1 MTPPPVPTVFLGS
14 GPFAVPIL
22 DALVGHPAVHVSA
35 VVTAPPRPAGR
46 RGDFMSTPVRVR
58 AGELGIGRVLR
69 PERLRDPAAIE
80 EIEALGAELLVL
92 ADYGRIVPATLLD
105 PPYGALNVHPS
116 LLPRHRGATP
126 IPAAILAG
134 DATTGVTLMR
144 MDAGLDTGPIVAQKA
159 VPLVG
164 DETTPVLEDR
174 LAALGA
180 DLLTATLGPW
190 LSGEI
195 EPRPQ
200 DGSLA
205 TITRPLKREDGR
217 LDARLPPT
225 ELERRVRALQPWP
238 GTFVDTAHG
247 RLAIHSAAVDPEV
260 AGEPGTFDDLGLLAA
275 AGRLR
280 LLDVQPAG
288 GRRMSWSDYIR
299 GRPGIV
305 GSRVVASSA

>member
-14 GPFAVPIL
+14 GPFAVPVL
-22 DALVGHPAVHVSA
+22 EALVGHPAVHVSA

-46 RGDFMSTPVRVR
+46 RGDPVPTPVHVR

-80 EIEALGAELLVL
+80 AIVALGADLLIL
-92 ADYGRIVPATLLD
+92 ADYGRMVPAALLD
-105 PPYGALNVHPS
+105 PPFGALNVHPS

-126 IPAAILAG
+126 VAAAILAG
-134 DATTGVTLMR
+134 DTTTGVTLMR
-144 MDAGLDTGPIVAQKA
+144 MDVGLDTGPIVAQRA

-180 DLLTATLGPW
+180 ALLSTSLGPW
-190 LSGEI
+190 LAGQIGS
-195 EPRPQ
+195 RPQ

-205 TITRPLKREDGR
+205 TITRPLRREDGR
-217 LDARLPPT
+217 LDTRRPPT
-225 ELERRVRALQPWP
+225 ELERRIRALQPWP
-238 GTFVDTAHG
+238 GTFVETAHG

-260 AGEPGTFDDLGLLAA
+260 AGEPGTFDDLGLLVA

-305 GSRVVASSA
+305 GSRVVPPSA